1 MRFRQQW
8 EVAKLKAL
16 LADGLGPCERRLA
29 LAVRTAYNAALV
41 RAYRCAL
48 TLNKCL
54 GVSDTLVAKWSLR
67 C

>member
-29 LAVRTAYNAALV
+29 LAIRTAYNAALV

-48 TLNKCL
+48 TLN
-54 GVSDTLVAKWSLR
+54 
-67 C
+67 

>member
-1 MRFRQQW
+1 MSGAAQGKSFRGKYVRFRQQW

-29 LAVRTAYNAALV
+29 LAIRTAYNAALV

-48 TLNKCL
+48 TLI
-54 GVSDTLVAKWSLR
+54 
-67 C
+67 